1 MEAKLMNCE
10 HAKERLTGWL
20 SNQLPESER
29 KAIDNHLAECG
40 DCRQEFETDKQLWQL
55 LGKAS
60 ATPEPGEAM
69 REGFYA
75 MLDTFK
81 ETEARKSRNSW
92 QDFAKK
98 LQQWWTPQLALRVAY
113 SVCLLSVGLF
123 VGYWLNR
130 PQDVK
135 METLTAEVQ
144 QMRQMMMLSL
154 IENPSA
160 TERLKAVSYTKEI
173 TEVDDKVLNALF
185 TTLNN
190 DPNVNVRL
198 VTLEALADLAHDPHV
213 REGLVLSLSKQ
224 ESPLVQV
231 ALADVMVKLQEKR
244 SIKAFRQMLRRDD
257 LNDLVKTKIQQT
269 IKDLS

>member
-1 MEAKLMNCE
+1 MNCE
-10 HAKERLTGWL
+10 NAKERLTGWL
-20 SNQLPESER
+20 SNQLTASER
-29 KAIDNHLAECG
+29 KAIDNHLAECP
-40 DCRQEFETDKQLWQL
+40 DCQQEFETDKELWQL
-55 LGKAS
+55 LGKAVVV
-60 ATPEPGEAM
+60 PEPSGAM

-75 MLDTFK
+75 MLDNYK
-81 ETEARKSRNSW
+81 KTEAKRSRNSW
-92 QDFAKK
+92 QDFVEKF
-98 LQQWWTPQLALRVAY
+98 QQWWTPQLALRVAY
-113 SVCLLSVGLF
+113 SACLLSIGLF

-135 METLTAEVQ
+135 MEALTTEVQ

-160 TERLKAVSYTKEI
+160 SERLKAVSYTKEI
-173 TEVDDKVLNALF
+173 TEVDDKVLQALF

-198 VTLEALADLAHDPHV
+198 VTLEALAELAHDPKV
-213 REGLVLSLSKQ
+213 RQGLVLSLSKQ

>member
-10 HAKERLTGWL
+10 NAKERLTGWL
-20 SNQLPESER
+20 SNQLTASER
-29 KAIDNHLAECG
+29 KAIDNHLAECP
-40 DCRQEFETDKQLWQL
+40 DCQQEFETDKELWQL
-55 LGKAS
+55 LGKA
-60 ATPEPGEAM
+60 AVAPEPSGAM

-75 MLDTFK
+75 MLDNYK
-81 ETEARKSRNSW
+81 KTEAKRSRNSW
-92 QDFAKK
+92 QDFVEKF
-98 LQQWWTPQLALRVAY
+98 QQWWTPPLALRVAY
-113 SVCLLSVGLF
+113 SACLLSIGLF
-123 VGYWLNR
+123 AGYWLNR

-135 METLTAEVQ
+135 MEALTTEVQ
-144 QMRQMMMLSL
+144 EMRQMMMLSL

-160 TERLKAVSYTKEI
+160 SERLKAVSYTKEI
-173 TEVDDKVLNALF
+173 TEVDDKVLQALF

-198 VTLEALADLAHDPHV
+198 VTLEALAELAHDPDV
-213 REGLVLSLSKQ
+213 RQGLVLSLSKQ

-244 SIKAFRQMLRRDD
+244 SIKAFRQMLRRED